1 MGWVPGRIELL
12 SPKSYH
18 RMTLLVERASSQM
31 PGWADDSIHV
41 SRSTEMSGDDVHA
54 AWHLLQKNIEEIDE
68 DYFCLA
74 GGVGV
79 RVRLQ

>member
-1 MGWVPGRIELL
+1 
-12 SPKSYH
+12 
-18 RMTLLVERASSQM
+18 M